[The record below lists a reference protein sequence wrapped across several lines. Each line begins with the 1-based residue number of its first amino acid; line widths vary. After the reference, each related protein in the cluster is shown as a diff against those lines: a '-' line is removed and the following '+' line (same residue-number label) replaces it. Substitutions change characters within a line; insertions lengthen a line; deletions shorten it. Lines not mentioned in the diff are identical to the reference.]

1 MSLPEEMSVGQL
13 RGLLDDGSLTSVRL
27 TEALLDRIGRVDRG
41 IGAFLRVNPRAEEE
55 AVAADRR
62 IAAGENGP
70 LLGIPVAIK
79 DNLCTADLAT
89 TCGSRILEG
98 FLPLEDC
105 TAVARLRAAGALV
118 LGKTNMDEFGMG
130 SSTENSAFAPTR
142 NPWDTGRV
150 PGGSSGGS
158 AAAVAARLAPLALG
172 SDTGG
177 SVRQPAAFCGVVG
190 VKPTYGR
197 VSRSGL
203 VAFGSSLD
211 QIGPLG
217 RDVSDCA
224 RLLSVIAGPDPRDS
238 TSARQPVG
246 DYVGA
251 CSRGVEGLRVGM
263 PREYFGEGLSP
274 EIETAVR
281 AAAESLERAG
291 ARIEEVSLPHTCYAI
306 PTYYLVATAEASSN
320 LARYDG
326 VRFGRRSR
334 DCEDLAAMYRR
345 SRTEGFGA
353 EVKRRVMLGTYAL
366 SAGYYDE
373 FYGKASRV
381 RTLLRGDFLD
391 LFSGGVDALL
401 TPVTPTTAFA
411 FDDKMDDPLAMYLS
425 DVFTVTASLSGLPA
439 LAIPVGISNG
449 GLPLGAQLIGPD
461 FDEATLFR
469 AAGVI
474 EQAFPTQAPPTVA

>member
-1 MSLPEEMSVGQL
+1 MSLPAGMSAGQL
-13 RGLLDDGSLTSVRL
+13 RRLLDDGSLTSAGL
-27 TEALLDRIGRVDRG
+27 TGDLLETIARIDGG

-55 AVAADRR
+55 AAAADRR
-62 IAAGENGP
+62 ISDGETGP
-70 LLGIPVAIK
+70 LLGIPVAVK
-79 DNLCTADLAT
+79 DNLCTADLET

-105 TAVARLRAAGALV
+105 TAVARLRAAGAVV

-142 NPWDTGRV
+142 NPWDPGRV

-158 AAAVAARLAPLALG
+158 AAAVSARMTPLALG

-190 VKPTYGR
+190 IKPTYGR

-211 QIGPLG
+211 QIGPLS
-217 RDVSDCA
+217 RNVSDCA
-224 RLLSVIAGPDPRDS
+224 RLLSVIAGPDERDA
-238 TSARQPVG
+238 TSAQQPVG
-246 DYVGA
+246 DYVAA

-263 PREYFGEGLSP
+263 PREYFSEGLST

-291 ARIEEVSLPHTCYAI
+291 ARIEQVSLPHTRYAI

-334 DCEDLAAMYRR
+334 DCDDLPAMYRQ
-345 SRTEGFGA
+345 SRTDGFGA

-391 LFSGGVDALL
+391 LFSSGIDALL

-439 LAIPVGISNG
+439 LAVPVGISDS
-449 GLPLGAQLIGPD
+449 GLPVGAQLIGPD
-461 FDEATLFR
+461 FDEETLFR

-474 EQAFPTQAPPTVA
+474 ELAFPTQTAPTVP